1 MLTDF
6 QTSSRQHCRQ
16 VGYRHCVS
24 Q

>member
-24 Q
+24 E